1 MMSGTLLIAFALAQ
15 APQAAAN
22 PTVGSV
28 RATYDVV
35 KGYLLK
41 AAEQVPEEH
50 YAFKPAPEVRS
61 MGQLFA
67 HVADANFTICGM
79 ASGQKGTMSD
89 VEKTK
94 TTKKDLQD
102 ALAASFKFCDS
113 AFDGMTEARATEA
126 VEKFFLPGTHSRLG
140 VLAFN
145 NAHDFEHYGNI
156 VTYMRIKGMVPP
168 SSQRRGM

>member
-15 APQAAAN
+15 APQPAAN
-22 PTVGSV
+22 PIAGSI
-28 RATYDVV
+28 RAQYDVV

-61 MGQLFA
+61 LGQIFG
-67 HVADANFTICGM
+67 HVADANFGICGM

-89 VEKTK
+89 IEKTK
-94 TTKKDLQD
+94 TTKKELQD
-102 ALAASFKFCDS
+102 ALAASFKFCDA
-113 AFDGMTEARATEA
+113 AFDGLTEARAGET
-126 VEKFFLPGTHSRLG
+126 VKFFLPGTHTRLG

-145 NAHDFEHYGNI
+145 SAHDFEHYGNV
-156 VTYMRIKGMVPP
+156 VTYMRMKGLVPP
-168 SSQRRGM
+168 SSQRGGM

>member
-15 APQAAAN
+15 APQPAAS
-22 PTVGSV
+22 PIVGSI
-28 RATYDVV
+28 RAQYDVV

-61 MGQLFA
+61 LGQIFG
-67 HVADANFTICGM
+67 HVADANFGICGM

-89 VEKTK
+89 IEKTK
-94 TTKKDLQD
+94 TTKKELQD
-102 ALAASFKFCDS
+102 ALAASFKFCDA
-113 AFDGMTEARATEA
+113 AFDGLTEARAGET
-126 VEKFFLPGTHSRLG
+126 VKFFLPGTHTRLG

-145 NAHDFEHYGNI
+145 SAHDFEHYGNV
-156 VTYMRIKGMVPP
+156 VTYMRMKGLVPP
-168 SSQRRGM
+168 SSQRGGM